1 MTPPNLHTDLFFI
14 FREMIARISFP
25 TDADSK
31 FFRIARAK
39 KIAKLGEV
47 SWYSHPC
54 REMPTGMT
62 VWPDWAKFRRL
73 GDIFCVGRI
82 FY

>member
-47 SWYSHPC
+47 S
-54 REMPTGMT
+54 
-62 VWPDWAKFRRL
+62 
-73 GDIFCVGRI
+73 
-82 FY
+82 